1 MTSANVTTA
10 NVTMEETQKW
20 QLQPLIEMAQ
30 EVGCYNTIVDFDSVG
45 DRLFLM
51 FTNMSLVEISIKSKQ
66 LVQEINL
73 TELDGIDFN
82 FGEEQ
87 KVSAFAIISD
97 LNLIAFSTSEAVYLV
112 DFESECKFSTKIDT
126 TNVVFISYVDI
137 YIVLM

>member
-1 MTSANVTTA
+1 
-10 NVTMEETQKW
+10 MEETQKW

-112 DFESECKFSTKIDT
+112 DFESEFKFSTKIDT